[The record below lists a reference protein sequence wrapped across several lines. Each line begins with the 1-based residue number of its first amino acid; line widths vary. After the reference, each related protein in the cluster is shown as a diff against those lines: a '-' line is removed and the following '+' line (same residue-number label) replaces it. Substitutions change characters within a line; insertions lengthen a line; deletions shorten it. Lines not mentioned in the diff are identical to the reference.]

1 MEYSGESR
9 EMTTEN
15 NMTEE
20 EFTAIVQGFARL
32 LNTTVAQLIIR
43 QNIWLNINMALR
55 GIQEGHA

>member
-9 EMTTEN
+9 EMTSEN

-20 EFTAIVQGFARL
+20 EFMAIAQRFARL

-43 QNIWLNINMALR
+43 QNIWLNLNMAFR

>member
-20 EFTAIVQGFARL
+20 EFTAIEQRFARL